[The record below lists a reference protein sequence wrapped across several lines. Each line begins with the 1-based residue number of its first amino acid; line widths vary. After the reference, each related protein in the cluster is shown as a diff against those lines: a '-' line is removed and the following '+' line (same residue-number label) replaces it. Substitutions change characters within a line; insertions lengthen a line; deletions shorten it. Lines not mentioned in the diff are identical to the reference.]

1 MEKGN
6 INYTFFYHSSFSL
19 SLWRFWMV
27 DTKFQNFF
35 LLGMRIE
42 NKLKLSDIQ
51 EGLLLGYFVT
61 QRNSRIALNHQFP
74 PLQHILYNA
83 IVTIVTFPIIHTTME
98 NLKKEKNKCASWKLW
113 RINVQTHPVS
123 SLNGSVP
130 G

>member
-1 MEKGN
+1 
-6 INYTFFYHSSFSL
+6 
-19 SLWRFWMV
+19 MV
-27 DTKFQNFF
+27 DTNFQNFF

-42 NKLKLSDIQ
+42 NKLKLTDIQ

-98 NLKKEKNKCASWKLW
+98 NLKKEKKQMCFMKIVKN
-113 RINVQTHPVS
+113 
-123 SLNGSVP
+123 
-130 G
+130 